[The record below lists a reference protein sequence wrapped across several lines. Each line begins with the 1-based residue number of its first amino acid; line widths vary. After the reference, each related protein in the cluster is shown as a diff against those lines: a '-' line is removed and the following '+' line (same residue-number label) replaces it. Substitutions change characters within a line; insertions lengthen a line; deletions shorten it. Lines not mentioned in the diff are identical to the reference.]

1 MTINEQAVANH
12 YGKGGLLDS
21 ILNTVAEAGGDPAN
35 ITHEDL
41 KPIEEFHIGGREATA
56 YTTQNMAL
64 TPDTHVI
71 DIGCGIGGAARYIH
85 HQYGAR
91 VSGVDLT
98 PEYVEVARALNEKLG
113 IGDEVDLRVAS
124 ALELPFEDQSFD
136 SALTMHVAM
145 NIKDRPKLY
154 SEVARVL
161 KPGAIFAIYDVM
173 KKSAA
178 PIAFPVPWS
187 SVAETSHL
195 TTPDEMRVLLGDAG
209 FEIIDVE
216 DRTEFAK
223 MVFEKG
229 QLAVN
234 PDPKTPSVH
243 AIMGASAPEKIKNLR
258 ANVKKG
264 AIGPFQIIAKRV
276 N

>member
-1 MTINEQAVANH
+1 MTINEQSVADH
-12 YGKGGLLDS
+12 YGKGGLLNS
-21 ILNTVAEAGGDPAN
+21 ILSAVADAGGDPAN
-35 ITHEDL
+35 ITHDDL

-56 YTTQNMAL
+56 YTTQKMAL
-64 TPDTHVI
+64 TPETHML
-71 DIGCGIGGAARYIH
+71 DIGCGIGGAARFIH

-98 PEYVEVARALNEKLG
+98 PEYIEVARALNEKLG
-113 IGDEVDLRVAS
+113 IGDALDLRVAS

-136 SALTMHVAM
+136 GALTMHVAM

-154 SEVARVL
+154 AEAARVL

-173 KKSAA
+173 KKGDA

-187 SVAETSHL
+187 SVAQTSHL

-209 FEIIDVE
+209 FEILDVE

-223 MVFEKG
+223 KVFEKG

-243 AIMGASAPEKIKNLR
+243 AIMGASAPEKVKNLR

-264 AIGPFQIIAKRV
+264 AIGPVQIIARKI
-276 N
+276 

>member
-1 MTINEQAVANH
+1 MTINEQSVADH
-12 YGKGGLLDS
+12 YGKGGLLNS
-21 ILNTVAEAGGDPAN
+21 ILSAVADAGGDPAN
-35 ITHEDL
+35 ITHDDL

-56 YTTQNMAL
+56 YTTQKMAL
-64 TPDTHVI
+64 TPKTHML
-71 DIGCGIGGAARYIH
+71 DIGCGIGGAARFIH

-98 PEYVEVARALNEKLG
+98 PEYIEVARALNEKLG
-113 IGDEVDLRVAS
+113 IGDALDLRVAS

-136 SALTMHVAM
+136 GALTMHVAM

-154 SEVARVL
+154 AEAARVL

-173 KKSAA
+173 KKGDA

-187 SVAETSHL
+187 SVAQTSHL

-209 FEIIDVE
+209 FEILDVE

-223 MVFEKG
+223 KVFEKG

-243 AIMGASAPEKIKNLR
+243 AIMGASAPEKVKNLR

-264 AIGPFQIIAKRV
+264 AIGPVQIIARKI
-276 N
+276 

>member
-1 MTINEQAVANH
+1 MTINEQSVADH
-12 YGKGGLLDS
+12 YGKGGLLNS
-21 ILNTVAEAGGDPAN
+21 ILNAVADAGGDPAN
-35 ITHEDL
+35 ITHDDL

-56 YTTQNMAL
+56 YTTQKMAL
-64 TPDTHVI
+64 TPETHML
-71 DIGCGIGGAARYIH
+71 DIGCGIGGAARFIH

-98 PEYVEVARALNEKLG
+98 PEYIEVARALNEKLC
-113 IGDEVDLRVAS
+113 IGDAIDLRVGS
-124 ALELPFEDQSFD
+124 ALDLPFEDKSFD
-136 SALTMHVAM
+136 GALTMHVAM

-154 SEVARVL
+154 AEAARVL

-173 KKSAA
+173 KKGDA

-187 SVAETSHL
+187 SVPDTSHL

-223 MVFEKG
+223 KVFEKG

-243 AIMGASAPEKIKNLR
+243 AIMGASAPEKVKNLR

-264 AIGPFQIIAKRV
+264 AIGPVQIIAKRV
-276 N
+276 I